1 MDVHTASVLSASARP
16 AQADG
21 TAVATLVP
29 VLDTA
34 AAVLAKDPAASLG
47 QVAAAA
53 GIGRTTLHKQ
63 FPTRLDL
70 LVAVASRGLD
80 IIESVTAAAHDDP
93 EPLRRLVVDLLPFGA
108 HMTLLMQQ
116 PEVFADDAVTT
127 RTDAIAAPI
136 AAIVA
141 SAGTVRPGV
150 PDWWLVRSL
159 HSLLFTAWDL
169 VRMGW
174 LAPRDAPDLVL
185 STFTGGVLTS

>member
-93 EPLRRLVVDLLPFGA
+93 PKPRLK
-108 HMTLLMQQ
+108 H
-116 PEVFADDAVTT
+116 
-127 RTDAIAAPI
+127 R
-136 AAIVA
+136 
-141 SAGTVRPGV
+141 
-150 PDWWLVRSL
+150 
-159 HSLLFTAWDL
+159 
-169 VRMGW
+169 
-174 LAPRDAPDLVL
+174 
-185 STFTGGVLTS
+185 